1 MTPFEEELKQAL
13 QRQEPPGDFTARVL
27 ARCAREDA
35 KKQNDLWH
43 RFWTTPAW
51 RLGVVA
57 AALVVVAGGTAY
69 EQRYVQQVREAQR
82 EVRGMEAKRKL
93 ILAMRIAGTKLQE
106 VQQRVKESEQI
117 EQ

>member
-13 QRQEPPGDFTARVL
+13 KRQEPAGDFTARVL

-35 KKQNDLWH
+35 RK
-43 RFWTTPAW
+43 RSGFWDSFWATPAW
-51 RLGVVA
+51 RLGAAA
-57 AALVVVAGGTAY
+57 AALVFVAGGTVY
-69 EQRYVQQVREAQR
+69 EQYEQHEREVKR
-82 EVRGMEAKRKL
+82 EVRGMAAKRQL

-106 VQQRVKESEQI
+106 VQQRVKESERV